1 MKTFKKYWLIVS
13 FAILMF
19 LSFQN
24 VSLVL
29 AFLGK
34 LYAMISPIFIGF
46 CIAFILEMPVSF
58 FEKHFKKI
66 PEKFRRAVSIL
77 TTFVLAVGMLTLVFL
92 FIVPPIID
100 SAVRIVSD
108 FQLYAN
114 NIGGFITKIYQALHI
129 ENDFLLQL
137 SNGLKNMLLDV
148 TKFTMDT
155 TYRLVGVTFEFTG
168 AIFKWILAVFF
179 SIYMLASKESL
190 LASVKRF
197 VYAFLDVESAN
208 RLDRVAIN
216 SGKIFKSFIIGEFT
230 VAAIMG
236 VLCYIGMTILGFPFA
251 HLISSIIALTALIP
265 YVGGFIGPIPSI
277 ILIMFVDFSSA
288 LGFTLFIVVLNL
300 VSGNIIVPKIVG
312 DAIGF
317 DGFWVMVAITIG
329 GGMFGMVGMLFGVP
343 VLAIIHAIMGDIIK
357 KRLTERVSENELKEL
372 YED

>member
-1 MKTFKKYWLIVS
+1 MKVFRKYWLIVS

-29 AFLGK
+29 AFLSK
-34 LYAMISPIFIGF
+34 MYAMVSPIFIGF

-58 FEKHFKKI
+58 LEKHFKSI
-66 PEKFRRAVSIL
+66 PEKFRRGTSIL
-77 TTFVLAVGMLTLVFL
+77 TTFVIALGLLTLALL

-100 SAVRIVSD
+100 SAVKIISNL
-108 FQLYAN
+108 QSYAN
-114 NIGGFITKIYQALHI
+114 NVGSFLTSIFETFHI
-129 ENDFLLQL
+129 ENDFLIQFRD
-137 SNGLKNMLLDV
+137 GLKNMLLDV
-148 TKFTMDT
+148 TKFTVDT

-168 AIFKWILAVFF
+168 ALFKWMLAVFF

-190 LASVKRF
+190 MASIKRF
-197 VYAFLDVESAN
+197 IYAFFNVETADYLDGIAKDSTKV
-208 RLDRVAIN
+208 
-216 SGKIFKSFIIGEFT
+216 FKNFILGEFA

-236 VLCYIGMTILGFPFA
+236 VLCFVGMSIFGFPFA

-288 LGFTLFIVVLNL
+288 LGFTIFIVVLNL
-300 VSGNIIVPKIVG
+300 ISGNIIVPKIVG

-329 GGMFGMVGMLFGVP
+329 GGLFGMVGMLFGVP
-343 VLAIIHAIMGDIIK
+343 VLAILYAILGDIIK
-357 KRLTERVSENELKEL
+357 RRLSARVTPNELKKL